1 MPYSFQALFSR
12 VRQSMRNTIP
22 GIMDRLDTD
31 KPLLLDGGLATE
43 LQQQGADISGPL
55 WSARILLD
63 DPQAIRQLHLDYLRA
78 GADCLITATYQ
89 ATIPGLVEAG
99 LNSQQAA
106 EVLDRAVR
114 MAVEARQLYEG
125 DPQRSSARPD
135 PWIAASIGPY
145 GAYRHDGSEYTGDYG
160 LSLTQLADFHRQR
173 IHQLAASDAD
183 LLACETI
190 PSLLEAQLL
199 VKVLAEV
206 PATQVWLSFSCRD
219 GQHICHG
226 ERIADCGQLL
236 DEVPQVVGIG
246 VNCTAPQFV
255 EPLIENLR
263 GQTDK
268 PIVVYPNSGETWD
281 TDRRCWTG
289 TASCVECARAAQRWR
304 AAGASLIGGCCR
316 TGPDHI
322 RALAT
327 AFSR

>member
-1 MPYSFQALFSR
+1 MHR
-12 VRQSMRNTIP
+12 TIP
-22 GIMDRLDTD
+22 EIIDRLDID
-31 KPLLLDGGLATE
+31 DPLLLDGALATE
-43 LQQQGADISGPL
+43 MQQRGYDISGPL
-55 WSARILLD
+55 WSARLLSD
-63 DPQAIRQLHLDYLRA
+63 APQAIRQLHLDYLRA

-89 ATIPGLVEAG
+89 ATIPGLLEAG

-106 EVLDRAVR
+106 ERLDLAVR
-114 MAVEARQLYEG
+114 MAVEARQFFVG
-125 DPQRSSARPD
+125 DPPRSSAQPV
-135 PWIAASIGPY
+135 PLIAASIGPY

-160 LSLTQLADFHRQR
+160 LSQTQLADFHRQR
-173 IHQLAASDAD
+173 IHQFAASNAD

-190 PSLLEAQLL
+190 PSLLEAQAL
-199 VKVLAEV
+199 VQVLAEV
-206 PATQVWLSFSCRD
+206 PGTPVWLSFSCRD
-219 GQHICHG
+219 EQHICHG

-263 GQTDK
+263 TQTDK

-281 TDRRCWTG
+281 AGRRCWTG
-289 TASCVECARAAQRWR
+289 TASCDDFVRAAQRWR
-304 AAGASLIGGCCR
+304 AAGARLIGGCCR
-316 TGPDHI
+316 TGPEHI

>member
-43 LQQQGADISGPL
+43 LQQRGADISGPL
-55 WSARILLD
+55 WSARMLLD
-63 DPQAIRQLHLDYLRA
+63 DPQAIRQLHLDYLWA

-89 ATIPGLVEAG
+89 ATFPGLLEAG

-106 EVLDRAVR
+106 EVLNRAVR
-114 MAVEARQLYEG
+114 MAVEARQLLVD
-125 DPQRSSARPD
+125 DPLRSSDRPD
-135 PWIAASIGPY
+135 PLIAASIGPY
-145 GAYRHDGSEYTGDYG
+145 GAYRHDGSEYSGDYG
-160 LSLTQLADFHRQR
+160 LSLAQLVDFHRER
-173 IHQLAASDAD
+173 IHQLATSNAD

-190 PSLLEAQLL
+190 PSLLEAQAL

-206 PATQVWLSFSCRD
+206 PAMPVWLSFSCRD

-246 VNCTAPQFV
+246 INCTAPGFV

-263 GQTDK
+263 GQTEK

-281 TDRRCWTG
+281 GGSHSWTG
-289 TASCVECARAAQRWR
+289 TASCEDFVRAAQRWH

-316 TGPDHI
+316 TGPEHI

-327 AFSR
+327 AFPR